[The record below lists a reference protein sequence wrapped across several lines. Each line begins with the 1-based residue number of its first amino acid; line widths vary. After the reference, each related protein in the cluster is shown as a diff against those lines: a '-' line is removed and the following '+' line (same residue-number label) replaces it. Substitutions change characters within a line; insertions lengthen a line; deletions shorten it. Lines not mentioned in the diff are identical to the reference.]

1 MDHSPRRARITGM
14 TVPDQAQFRAELDF
28 EITFA
33 NGGRLSGEGFRID
46 IAGPDLGDA
55 ELGAALIT
63 DLGLLM
69 ADEVR
74 ISQRRIYPDR
84 HKRATPPATS
94 APPAMSAPPAT
105 LAPPAMSAP
114 PATLAPP
121 AMSAPPA
128 TSAPAAACA
137 VVRHADLSH
146 VIKNGM
152 VTIPGF
158 PAPRIQAQSV
168 SARLPPGRYAP
179 GVSFAI
185 GEISLCGN
193 TSTYLDSPRHLLPD
207 GDDLAALSLDR
218 LADLDGIVIDLT
230 GMGTASA
237 DAASADAASA
247 DGASADGASA
257 DGASADGASADG
269 ADLGGAEPGGAG
281 RPGRGIGPGLL
292 LPYDVAG
299 KAVLL
304 RTGWDARWGSAE
316 YHAGHPFLTAAAARH
331 LADAGAVLVG
341 IDAANV
347 DDTGDPERPA
357 HAILLAAGVG
367 ICEHLTGLAAL
378 PGSGFRFSAVPPKVA
393 AFGTFPVRAYAT
405 WSAGS

>member
-1 MDHSPRRARITGM
+1 MTTPDRA
-14 TVPDQAQFRAELDF
+14 QYRAELDF

-46 IAGPDLGDA
+46 IGGPDLSDA
-55 ELGAALIT
+55 ELGAALIR

-69 ADEVR
+69 ADQVR
-74 ISQRRIYPDR
+74 ISQRRIFPDR
-84 HKRATPPATS
+84 HKRAVPRDAEPPPA
-94 APPAMSAPPAT
+94 
-105 LAPPAMSAP
+105 
-114 PATLAPP
+114 
-121 AMSAPPA
+121 
-128 TSAPAAACA
+128 SAPARAPAATS
-137 VVRHADLSH
+137 VRHADLSH

-152 VTIPGF
+152 VTVPGF
-158 PAPRIQAQSV
+158 PVPRIQAQSV
-168 SARLPPGRYAP
+168 SANLPPGRYAP

-193 TSTYLDSPRHLLPD
+193 TSTYLDSPRHLLPA

-218 LADLDGIVIDLT
+218 LADVDGIVVDLT
-230 GMGTASA
+230 GMEEAGP
-237 DAASADAASA
+237 D
-247 DGASADGASA
+247 
-257 DGASADGASADG
+257 
-269 ADLGGAEPGGAG
+269 GAG
-281 RPGRGIGPGLL
+281 RERGIGAGLL

-304 RTGWDARWGSAE
+304 RTGWDARWGSAG
-316 YHAGHPFLTAAAARH
+316 YHAGYPFLTAAAARY

-341 IDAANV
+341 IDAPNV
-347 DDTGDPERPA
+347 DDTDDPERPA

-378 PGSGFRFSAVPPKVA
+378 PGAGFRFSAVPPKVA

-405 WSAGS
+405 WSAHA

>member
-1 MDHSPRRARITGM
+1 M
-14 TVPDQAQFRAELDF
+14 TMPDQAQYRAELDF
-28 EITFA
+28 EINFA
-33 NGGRLSGEGFRID
+33 NGGRLTGEGFRID
-46 IAGPDLGDA
+46 IAGPDLGDE

-69 ADEVR
+69 ADDVR
-74 ISQRRIYPDR
+74 ISQRRIFPDR
-84 HKRATPPATS
+84 HKRAVPRVTANSPVS
-94 APPAMSAPPAT
+94 ASGP
-105 LAPPAMSAP
+105 
-114 PATLAPP
+114 
-121 AMSAPPA
+121 
-128 TSAPAAACA
+128 APALASESASESVPACA
-137 VVRHADLSH
+137 AVRHADLSH

-158 PAPRIQAQSV
+158 PVPRIEAQSV

-193 TSTYLDSPRHLLPD
+193 TSTYLDSPRHLLPA

-230 GMGTASA
+230 GMASPNGP
-237 DAASADAASA
+237 DPNGSDPNGS
-247 DGASADGASA
+247 D
-257 DGASADGASADG
+257 
-269 ADLGGAEPGGAG
+269 PGGADPG
-281 RPGRGIGPGLL
+281 GSEPDGAGHPGRAIGPGLL

-304 RTGWDARWGSAE
+304 RTGWDAWWGSAE
-316 YHAGHPFLTAAAARH
+316 YHGGYPFLTAAAARH

-341 IDAANV
+341 IDAPNV
-347 DDTGDPERPA
+347 DDTDDPERPA

-367 ICEHLTGLAAL
+367 ICEHLTGLAVL
-378 PGSGFRFSAVPPKVA
+378 PGAGFRFSAVPPKVA

>member
-1 MDHSPRRARITGM
+1 M
-14 TVPDQAQFRAELDF
+14 TMPDQAQYRAELDF

-33 NGGRLSGEGFRID
+33 NGGNLAGEGFRID
-46 IAGPDLGDA
+46 IDGPDLSDD
-55 ELGAALIT
+55 ELSAALIR

-74 ISQRRIYPDR
+74 ISRRRIFPDR
-84 HKRATPPATS
+84 HKRAVPPVPPVPPTPAGPGT
-94 APPAMSAPPAT
+94 P
-105 LAPPAMSAP
+105 
-114 PATLAPP
+114 
-121 AMSAPPA
+121 
-128 TSAPAAACA
+128 SAPACAA
-137 VVRHADLSH
+137 VRHADLSH
-146 VIKNGM
+146 VIENGM

-158 PAPRIQAQSV
+158 PAPRIEAQSV

-193 TSTYLDSPRHLLPD
+193 TSTYLDSPRHLLPA

-230 GMGTASA
+230 GMG
-237 DAASADAASA
+237 
-247 DGASADGASA
+247 
-257 DGASADGASADG
+257 G
-269 ADLGGAEPGGAG
+269 ADPDGAG
-281 RPGRGIGPGLL
+281 RRGRGIGPRLL

-299 KAVLL
+299 RAVLL

-316 YHAGHPFLTAAAARH
+316 YHSGFPFLTAAAARH

-341 IDAANV
+341 IDAPNV

-378 PGSGFRFSAVPPKVA
+378 PGSGFKFSAVPPKVA

-405 WSAGS
+405 WSSPA

>member
-1 MDHSPRRARITGM
+1 MVAGAATSLRDHDGALARETM
-14 TVPDQAQFRAELDF
+14 TDMTMPDQAQFRAELDF

-33 NGGRLSGEGFRID
+33 NGGRLTGEGFRID
-46 IAGPDLGDA
+46 IAGPDLADG

-74 ISQRRIYPDR
+74 ISQRRIFPDR
-84 HKRATPPATS
+84 HKRAVPR
-94 APPAMSAPPAT
+94 AP
-105 LAPPAMSAP
+105 
-114 PATLAPP
+114 
-121 AMSAPPA
+121 
-128 TSAPAAACA
+128 SAPAATPVPATSVPAATPAPACA
-137 VVRHADLSH
+137 AVRHADLSH
-146 VIKNGM
+146 VIENGM

-158 PAPRIQAQSV
+158 PVPRIQAQSV

-193 TSTYLDSPRHLLPD
+193 TSTYLDSPRHLLPA

-230 GMGTASA
+230 GMGGADPGSA
-237 DAASADAASA
+237 DPGSADQGSA
-247 DGASADGASA
+247 D
-257 DGASADGASADG
+257 
-269 ADLGGAEPGGAG
+269 PGGASL
-281 RPGRGIGPGLL
+281 PGRAIGPGLL

-304 RTGWDARWGSAE
+304 RTGWDAWWGSAE

-341 IDAANV
+341 IDAPNV

-393 AFGTFPVRAYAT
+393 TFGTFPVRAYAT